1 MIKVAI
7 CDDDIEE
14 LNRTSSSCL
23 AYFSQY
29 PDLELKITT
38 YLDAT
43 DVLME
48 VEQQYNFDII
58 FLDIYMPNMSGIEL
72 AASIRERNAECN
84 IIFLT
89 SSTNHAI
96 EAFSLNA
103 THYVVKPYTN
113 EQFDAAL
120 SKAFLQVTKRKKGQI
135 MLKSSIGMHK
145 ILFSELIFA
154 ETEMHIQ
161 HIHLIDGTVVKVR
174 MTSIELFEKLNHDK
188 RFFKCGSTYIINL
201 EKIKE
206 ITTKTI
212 ALDNNEKNP
221 NAAKTL

>member
-120 SKAFLQVTKRKKGQI
+120 SKAFLQVTKKEKKG
-135 MLKSSIGMHK
+135 
-145 ILFSELIFA
+145 
-154 ETEMHIQ
+154 
-161 HIHLIDGTVVKVR
+161 R
-174 MTSIELFEKLNHDK
+174 
-188 RFFKCGSTYIINL
+188 
-201 EKIKE
+201 
-206 ITTKTI
+206 
-212 ALDNNEKNP
+212 
-221 NAAKTL
+221 